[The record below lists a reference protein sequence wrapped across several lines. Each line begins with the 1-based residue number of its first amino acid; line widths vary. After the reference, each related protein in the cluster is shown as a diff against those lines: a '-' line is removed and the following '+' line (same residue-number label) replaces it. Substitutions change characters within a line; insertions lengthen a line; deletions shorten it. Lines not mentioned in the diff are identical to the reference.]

1 MSSGQ
6 QVEKPCVATPVT
18 LDASTLTGD
27 IFDSS
32 VDTDDRGDITMEEN
46 DTIQL
51 LGPIN
56 LGGTICQLGSS
67 AMLRLGVKVQEQPVV
82 CVVDSAAEV
91 TIISDKFFQSLE
103 RKPPTKRKTT
113 MHAAGRGMRMDAFVA
128 GTFDLKVGSTTYRT
142 DIYVAPIDDNMLL
155 GLDFIFKSKTILD
168 CAKQVLLINGE
179 PVPLMYGSAELVP
192 KVAKVTLQETIDIN
206 IPPNSVVRVSCEK
219 PSDWNCYVIE
229 QTTESN
235 LLMPR
240 GYYDSG
246 TNPVVSLLNMTDRV
260 VKLNKGECIGEAIE
274 AEHLD
279 DSGDSPCISEI
290 TTESDPTNQKLP
302 QHLHQLYEKSS
313 KHLLEDQNQQLYSL
327 LLEFSDVFAKDEFD
341 LGSFSE
347 IEHEIETTNE
357 TSSKMF

>member
-155 GLDFIFKSKTILD
+155 GLDFIFKSKAILD

-179 PVPLMYGSAELVP
+179 PVPLMYGPAELVP
-192 KVAKVTLQETIDIN
+192 KVAKVTLQETIDI
-206 IPPNSVVRVSCEK
+206 PPNSVVRVSCEK
-219 PSDWNCYVIE
+219 PNDWNCYVVE
-229 QTTESN
+229 QTKESN
-235 LLMPR
+235 ILMPR
-240 GYYDSG
+240 G
-246 TNPVVSLLNMTDRV
+246 
-260 VKLNKGECIGEAIE
+260 
-274 AEHLD
+274 
-279 DSGDSPCISEI
+279 
-290 TTESDPTNQKLP
+290 
-302 QHLHQLYEKSS
+302 
-313 KHLLEDQNQQLYSL
+313 
-327 LLEFSDVFAKDEFD
+327 
-341 LGSFSE
+341 
-347 IEHEIETTNE
+347 
-357 TSSKMF
+357 